1 MDGFTL
7 IDGIVAAVIVVSAI
21 LAYSRGLVREVMA
34 IAGWVI
40 AAVAAFIFAPS
51 VEPLMREIPVVGG
64 FLADSCELSVI
75 AAFATVFAA
84 ALVVAALFTPLFSS
98 VVRRS
103 ALGGID
109 MGLGFLFGVARGVL
123 LVAVAFIAYDRAV
136 ADGTVEMVDNSRSA
150 AIFSR
155 AATSL
160 EEAVPEDAPNW
171 IVQRYED
178 LVAAC
183 GPAPAPAV
191 TPEAA
196 PDATGG

>member
-21 LAYSRGLVREVMA
+21 LAYARGFVREVLA
-34 IAGWVI
+34 IAGWVV
-40 AAVAAFIFAPS
+40 AAVLAFVFAPT
-51 VEPLMREIPVVGG
+51 VEPLMREIPVVGD

-75 AAFATVFAA
+75 AAFATVFALT
-84 ALVVAALFTPLFSS
+84 LVVAALFTPLFSG

-123 LVAVAFIAYDRAV
+123 LVAIAFLAYDRAV
-136 ADGTVEMVDNSRSA
+136 TPGTVEMVDNSRSA

-155 AATSL
+155 TARTIEDSI
-160 EEAVPEDAPNW
+160 PDDAPNW

-183 GPAPAPAV
+183 VAPTAPPPDAPV
-191 TPEAA
+191 TP
-196 PDATGG
+196 PNGG